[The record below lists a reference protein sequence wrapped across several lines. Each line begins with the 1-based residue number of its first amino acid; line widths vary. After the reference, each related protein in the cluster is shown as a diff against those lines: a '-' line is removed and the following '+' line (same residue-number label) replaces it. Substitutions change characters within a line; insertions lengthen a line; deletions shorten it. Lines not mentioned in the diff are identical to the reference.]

1 MAKLIVGLGNP
12 GLKYAKTRHNLG
24 FMVVKAFAKK
34 QGWSFKKE
42 RLFQGEI
49 AHGEY
54 GEEKIHLLLPTTYMN
69 LSGSSVR
76 KAVDNY
82 EISFEDT
89 LSFLVVVDDV
99 HTKFGKMRLRP
110 KGGTG
115 GHKGLLS
122 LEQHLKSQDYPRLR
136 MGVGPRDLPE
146 EAEIVLERFVLSK
159 FTSTECQQLPELID
173 RGVAII
179 ETWMDQG
186 IEQAMLRAGEIT

>member
-1 MAKLIVGLGNP
+1 MVRLIVGLGNP

-24 FMVVKAFAKK
+24 FMVLKAFAKK
-34 QGWSFKKE
+34 QGWSFKRE

-49 AHGEY
+49 ARGEY
-54 GEEKIHLLLPTTYMN
+54 GEEKVYLLLPTTYMN
-69 LSGSSVR
+69 LSGSSAR
-76 KAVDNY
+76 KAVENY

-115 GHKGLLS
+115 GHKGLKS
-122 LEQHLKSQDYPRLR
+122 LEQHLKSQNYPRLR
-136 MGVGPRDLPE
+136 MGVGATDLPE
-146 EAEIVLERFVLSK
+146 EAEVVLEKYVLSK
-159 FTSTECQQLPELID
+159 FTSLERQQLPEFIG

-179 ETWMDQG
+179 ETWLDQG
-186 IEQAMLRAGEIT
+186 IEPAMQRAGEIT